1 MSDIE
6 KLISDWRNSV
16 DDYSKAKSQAEY
28 LKEFRKSQKAILM
41 QQAQSEGVKTGLE
54 REAYAYAP
62 PDYLQLL
69 EALKVATEQAEQ
81 LRWRMTIAQERVNV
95 WRTKQANGRKE
106 QGMYSA

>member
-41 QQAQSEGVKTGLE
+41 QQAQSEGSAVCRYSTFCT
-54 REAYAYAP
+54 EA
-62 PDYLQLL
+62 
-69 EALKVATEQAEQ
+69 
-81 LRWRMTIAQERVNV
+81 
-95 WRTKQANGRKE
+95 
-106 QGMYSA
+106 